1 MFGWPNDSAL
11 LFIAAAFLALCY
23 LAICGRPGRAWL
35 KTITKTT
42 SVALL
47 ALIAFQ
53 LSSMMLLVV
62 ALLACAIG
70 DFFLSRKG
78 TEEFVSA
85 VGAFSFGHLSYAA
98 LFLLHPSA
106 DLQRVSDGWP
116 LVIALF
122 LVGAIMLYV
131 LFLKAGPLRWAA
143 LFYVPV
149 VVAMGILA
157 TVLPPVGAIALVL
170 PAALLFVFSDFIL
183 AQEMFVLPEDH
194 KLRKVTPYVI
204 WSSYWIAQAL
214 FLISFTVVL

>member
-1 MFGWPNDSAL
+1 
-11 LFIAAAFLALCY
+11 
-23 LAICGRPGRAWL
+23 
-35 KTITKTT
+35 
-42 SVALL
+42 
-47 ALIAFQ
+47 
-53 LSSMMLLVV
+53 
-62 ALLACAIG
+62 
-70 DFFLSRKG
+70 
-78 TEEFVSA
+78 
-85 VGAFSFGHLSYAA
+85 
-98 LFLLHPSA
+98 
-106 DLQRVSDGWP
+106 
-116 LVIALF
+116 
-122 LVGAIMLYV
+122 MLYV

-183 AQEMFVLPEDH
+183 AQEMFVLPEAH